1 MPKSRLAPQRKSKHS
16 RALHPYKRPSKKIS
30 KMDQLSPIY
39 ENDAGIWQHWRWRD
53 FKTSKVGQT
62 AINPKG
68 KEIPQAIQR
77 AQKPKGP
84 YISAQCDPFV
94 DYPPTTIRMQR
105 SFSGNLNVIAEDD
118 VVSKHR
124 SHFPNLSTTPRLTTR
139 QESAKMAYAPLRSS
153 GLVNSISLQQLKSPP
168 LLRTS
173 PPFVRN
179 MISPTRIPTPSE
191 GKGRSRTL
199 RYVTAPAV
207 MVRDRKEVRENI
219 GYYWHFLTTKKN
231 VPQKQT
237 RLMGPISPS
246 YSQPTTG
253 ISKSRTMGVLST
265 ITSFSRNNLHLNYN
279 SNRNSLTTRQSSYS
293 SFATS
298 RSDIG
303 KSKSTLNLRKTAAPT
318 TAVSEVTIMSHS
330 RSSSLSTVTILAAE
344 VSEEDRM
351 KQVHEAMPTGYWVG
365 RLSGLYNKYSN
376 DMLEA
381 TLQDPELLQKST
393 APTPE
398 GYTPPRLMKDKKNKE
413 GRKSTAIDPFDD
425 DRLASSLMLENDA
438 ECRYRRAFTTL
449 QGYCVTS
456 AAKKSLWEFQQAY
469 ARKEDNSRF
478 LPAGGHMTDAW
489 YTKLTKGAKGD
500 GKSERGT
507 SLGMGRRTGLS
518 RFGRS
523 RNDLNA
529 R

>member
-1 MPKSRLAPQRKSKHS
+1 M
-16 RALHPYKRPSKKIS
+16 
-30 KMDQLSPIY
+30 M
-39 ENDAGIWQHWRWRD
+39 
-53 FKTSKVGQT
+53 
-62 AINPKG
+62 IN
-68 KEIPQAIQR
+68 
-77 AQKPKGP
+77 
-84 YISAQCDPFV
+84 
-94 DYPPTTIRMQR
+94 
-105 SFSGNLNVIAEDD
+105 
-118 VVSKHR
+118 
-124 SHFPNLSTTPRLTTR
+124 TPRR
-139 QESAKMAYAPLRSS
+139 PN

-168 LLRTS
+168 LLRIS
-173 PPFVRN
+173 PPFNRN
-179 MISPTRIPTPSE
+179 MVSPTRIPTPSE
-191 GKGRSRTL
+191 GKGRARTL

-207 MVRDRKEVRENI
+207 MLGDRKEVRENI
-219 GYYWHFLTTKKN
+219 GFSWHFFLTTKQN
-231 VPQKQT
+231 APQKQT

-265 ITSFSRNNLHLNYN
+265 ITSFSRNNLHLSYN
-279 SNRNSLTTRQSSYS
+279 SNRNSLPTRQSSRTPFS
-293 SFATS
+293 TS
-298 RSDIG
+298 KSDMS
-303 KSKSTLNLRKTAAPT
+303 KSRSTLNLRKTAAPT
-318 TAVSEVTIMSHS
+318 TAVSDVTAASIMSHS
-330 RSSSLSTVTILAAE
+330 RSSSLSAVTIMANE
-344 VSEEDRM
+344 VSEEERA

-398 GYTPPRLMKDKKNKE
+398 KVTTPRLTKDKKIKE
-413 GRKSTAIDPFDD
+413 GAKSTAIDPFDD
-425 DRLASSLMLENDA
+425 DRLASSLMVENDA
-438 ECRYRRAFTTL
+438 ESRYRRAFATL
-449 QGYCVTS
+449 QDYCMTS

-489 YTKLTKGAKGD
+489 YNKLTKGAKGD